1 METNSCSLIL
11 DKTNKELNLKG
22 TNELPV
28 AVYNDDLKAE
38 PVPYHWHDEIELI
51 VVVSGKMELVVEGE
65 KFVFSAGEGIF
76 INSGRLHSCVNFD
89 ETNCFLKSFVLHS
102 KFIYGDLTSILYQN
116 YLHPLINESSAG
128 FVILTAEMC
137 DILLSAYDIF
147 VERPFAFEFSVREHL
162 TKIIMTIIKT
172 TENDKVPFN
181 AKKTRQLNRCKLML
195 SFIHTNYGED
205 ITLFDIANSANIKE
219 SECLRCFKTVLNTSP
234 IKYLK
239 TYRIERS
246 AFALKTSVQPI
257 IDIALSCGFVE
268 MSYFSKSFKEQYK
281 MTPSEYRK
289 LEQT

>member
-1 METNSCSLIL
+1 MEPNSCGIVL

-22 TNELPV
+22 SSEFPV
-28 AVYNDDLKAE
+28 AIYNDDLKAE

-65 KFVFSAGEGIF
+65 KFVLSVGEGIF

-89 ETNCFLKSFVLHS
+89 ETNCFIKSFVLDS

-116 YLHPLINESSAG
+116 YLHRLLNECSVAS
-128 FVILTAEMC
+128 VILTDEMC
-137 DILLSAYDIF
+137 ETVLSAYEIF
-147 VERPFAFEFSVREHL
+147 AKKPFAFEFSVREHI
-162 TKIIMTIIKT
+162 TGIIIAIIKA
-172 TENDKVPFN
+172 TEKNTLPVD

-195 SFIHTNYGED
+195 SFIHCNYGED
-205 ITLFDIANSANIKE
+205 ITLLDIANSANIKE
-219 SECLRCFKTVLNTSP
+219 SECLRCFKTLLNTSP

-246 AFALKTSVQPI
+246 AFALKTSSQPI

-268 MSYFSKSFKEQYK
+268 MSYFSKSFKALYK

-289 LEQT
+289 LEQS

>member
-1 METNSCSLIL
+1 MKTNSCSLIL
-11 DKTNKELNLKG
+11 DSTNKELNLKG
-22 TNELPV
+22 TSELPI

-51 VVVSGKMELVVEGE
+51 VVVNGKMELVVEGK
-65 KFVFSAGEGIF
+65 KFVFSVGEGIF
-76 INSGRLHSCVNFD
+76 INSGRLHSCANFD

-102 KFIYGDLTSILYQN
+102 KFIYGDLSSILYQN
-116 YLHPLINESSAG
+116 YLHPLINESSVG
-128 FVILTAEMC
+128 FVILTDEMC
-137 DILLSAYDIF
+137 DLVLSAYNIF
-147 VERPFAFEFSVREHL
+147 VEKPFAFEFSVREHL
-162 TKIIMTIIKT
+162 TKIIMAIIKD
-172 TENDKVPFN
+172 TEKDNSPVD

-195 SFIHTNYGED
+195 SFIHNNYGED

-234 IKYLK
+234 VKYLK

-246 AFALKTSVQPI
+246 AFALKTSAQPI

-281 MTPSEYRK
+281 MTPTEYRK
-289 LEQT
+289 SEQI